1 MARNLNCATL
11 NRRDLP
17 FCFQC
22 HSSCY
27 QRNWDGNDHK
37 YTLMLSALEKN
48 VEGGVEHHSKAELI
62 QTDAQGTVS
71 QRLVLYQSELL
82 ETID

>member
-27 QRNWDGNDHK
+27 QRNWDGNGSDIHFSTK
-37 YTLMLSALEKN
+37 FN
-48 VEGGVEHHSKAELI
+48 VEKILHTDVRDQLLNDLRDAIVPRLGNMDKVLI
-62 QTDAQGTVS
+62 AGDIAFSG
-71 QRLVLYQSELL
+71 
-82 ETID
+82 